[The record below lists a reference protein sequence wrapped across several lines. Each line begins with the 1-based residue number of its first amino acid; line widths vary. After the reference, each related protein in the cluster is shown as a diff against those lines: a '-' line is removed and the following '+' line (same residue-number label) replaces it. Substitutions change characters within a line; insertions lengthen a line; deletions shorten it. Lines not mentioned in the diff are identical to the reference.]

1 MSISPTERKALYIL
15 KAKLEEKYRLIDFR
29 VFGSK
34 AKGTGNKESDLD
46 VMIVLGETSPEIESE
61 IDDLVYEINVEYD
74 CLITPLYFG
83 IEEIENG
90 PMSESPVY
98 KNAIVEG
105 IRW

>member
-1 MSISPTERKALYIL
+1 MSISPTERKALDVL
-15 KAKLEEKYRLIDFR
+15 KAKLEDKYRLVDFR

-34 AKGTGNKESDLD
+34 AKDVEYKESDLD
-46 VMIVLGETSPEIESE
+46 VMIVLGETSSEIESE
-61 IDDLVYEINVEYD
+61 IDDLVYEINIEYD

-98 KNAIVEG
+98 KNAVLEG